1 MRFMMLLKANEDTE
15 AGVLPRKE
23 VLSGMGDLMQDM
35 AKAGVL
41 LAADGL
47 QPSSKG
53 KRVKFVGGKIT
64 TVMDG
69 PFTESKELIA
79 GFCTIEVDT
88 WAEVLQ
94 WSERFAQVA
103 GEGESEIRPLYEVSE
118 FPPEIF
124 PPEEAAREQ
133 ALRDELQRKSAARM
147 P

>member
-1 MRFMMLLKANEDTE
+1 MRFMMLLKANEDSE
-15 AGVLPRKE
+15 AGVLPSKE
-23 VLSGMGDLMQDM
+23 VVTGMGDLMEDM

-41 LAADGL
+41 LAGEGL

-53 KRVKFVGGKIT
+53 KRLKFVGGKVT
-64 TVMDG
+64 SVTDG
-69 PFTESKELIA
+69 PFAESKELIA

-103 GEGESEIRPLYEVSE
+103 GEGESEIRPLYEVSD
-118 FPPEIF
+118 FPSEIL

-133 ALRDELQRKSAARM
+133 ALRDELQHKAGAR
-147 P
+147 

>member
-15 AGVLPRKE
+15 AGVLPSTE
-23 VLSGMGDLMQDM
+23 VLAGMGDLMADM

-41 LAADGL
+41 LAGDGL
-47 QPSSKG
+47 KPSSQG
-53 KRVKFVGGKIT
+53 KRVKFTDGKIT
-64 TVMDG
+64 SVTDG

-103 GEGESEIRPLYEVSE
+103 REGESEIRPLYEVCDFPSE
-118 FPPEIF
+118 IL

-133 ALRDELQRKSAARM
+133 ALRDELQRKSTAR
-147 P
+147 